1 MENFNPKTQEE
12 YRDLIAK
19 VIKELEGKAIE
30 REELIRILVLAM
42 FSRTNIF
49 LIGPPGVGKTYIL
62 NILIKSIPGA
72 KSFEYLVMA
81 HTKPEELFGTS
92 YVDENGKMQYDISN
106 SILDSH
112 FPFLDEIFK
121 GSSQILNTLLGITH
135 PSRKFFMRGVG
146 EFIVPMVCML
156 AASNEFPQDETL
168 DALDDRFLFRYEVLP
183 IQKMENYEKFIAGEY
198 DRSSNLSVEISL
210 NDMHYVYK
218 KATSTIEI
226 PESVRKAYIMIRE
239 KMIQLRVKV
248 SDRKINLALDIFKVS
263 AFLNNRNY
271 IDFSDLFLLNHIMWR
286 NFLER
291 ENVRE
296 ALKDIIFGNKND
308 VNARLFEIEKELEKT
323 ANYIRQD
330 LNAFIYKTEEMKTGK
345 ELEDNF
351 YRQYENVKMVFEN
364 LSFLLE
370 HIEGIEGQHKFI
382 NKVLEEAKNNLFMYD
397 LTQEVFDKENLQV
410 LNKLRMQIKQN
421 YLKLKKFLEI
431 CKDPYDYLNYNP
443 MQLNNI

>member
-1 MENFNPKTQEE
+1 MNNNFQPKTQEE
-12 YRDLIAK
+12 YRTLISK
-19 VIKELEGKAIE
+19 VISELEKKAIE
-30 REELIRILVLAM
+30 REELIRILILAL

-62 NILIKSIPGA
+62 NILINSIPNA

-92 YVDENGKMQYDISN
+92 YVDEEGKMQYDITN

-146 EFIVPMVCML
+146 EFRVPMVAML
-156 AASNEFPQDETL
+156 AASNEFPQDESL

-183 IQKMENYEKFIAGEY
+183 IQKIENYEKFIAGDY
-198 DRSSNLSVEISL
+198 DPSPYLSVKIEL
-210 NDMHYVYK
+210 DDMHYVYK
-218 KATSTIEI
+218 KAKEVINI
-226 PESVRKAYIMIRE
+226 PPLVRKAYIQIRE
-239 KMIQLRVKV
+239 EMIKLRVKV

-263 AFLNNRNY
+263 AFLNNRKE

-296 ALKDIIFGNKND
+296 ALKEIIFGNKND
-308 VNARLFEIEKELEKT
+308 IDKRLFDIEKELEKNI
-323 ANYIRQD
+323 NYLRQELSD
-330 LNAFIYKTEEMKTGK
+330 FINKTHSFGGK
-345 ELEDNF
+345 ELELFFNKKNQELEVVLSNF
-351 YRQYENVKMVFEN
+351 EILNQGVENIVNQK
-364 LSFLLE
+364 
-370 HIEGIEGQHKFI
+370 KFI
-382 NKVLEEAKNNLFMYD
+382 DDVMNQCKNNLFVYEIA
-397 LTQEVFDKENLQV
+397 QEVFNNENYTK
-410 LNKLRMQIKQN
+410 LNKLRLLISQN
-421 YLKLKKFLEI
+421 LKKLTKFRELVNNV
-431 CKDPYDYLNYNP
+431 YDYMNYNP
-443 MQLNNI
+443 AMLNN

>member
-1 MENFNPKTQEE
+1 MNNNFQPKTQEE
-12 YRDLIAK
+12 YRTLISK
-19 VIKELEGKAIE
+19 VISELEKKAIE
-30 REELIRILVLAM
+30 REELIRILILAL

-62 NILIKSIPGA
+62 NILINSIPNA

-92 YVDENGKMQYDISN
+92 YVDEEGKMQYDITN

-146 EFIVPMVCML
+146 EFRVPMVAML
-156 AASNEFPQDETL
+156 AASNEFPQDESL

-183 IQKMENYEKFIAGEY
+183 IQKIENYEKFIAGDY
-198 DRSSNLSVEISL
+198 DPSPYLSVKIEL
-210 NDMHYVYK
+210 DDMHYVYK
-218 KATSTIEI
+218 KAKEVINI
-226 PESVRKAYIMIRE
+226 PPLVRKAYIQIRE
-239 KMIQLRVKV
+239 EMIKLRVKV

-263 AFLNNRNY
+263 AFLNNRKE

-296 ALKDIIFGNKND
+296 ALKEIIFGNKND
-308 VNARLFEIEKELEKT
+308 IDKRLFDIEKELEKNI
-323 ANYIRQD
+323 NYLRQELSD
-330 LNAFIYKTEEMKTGK
+330 FINKTHSFGGK
-345 ELEDNF
+345 ELELFFNKKNQELEVVLSNF
-351 YRQYENVKMVFEN
+351 EILNQGVENIVNQK
-364 LSFLLE
+364 
-370 HIEGIEGQHKFI
+370 KFI
-382 NKVLEEAKNNLFMYD
+382 DDVMSQCKNNLFVYEIV
-397 LTQEVFDKENLQV
+397 QEVFNNENYTK
-410 LNKLRMQIKQN
+410 LNKLRLLISQN
-421 YLKLKKFLEI
+421 LKKLTKFRELVNNV
-431 CKDPYDYLNYNP
+431 YDYMNYNP
-443 MQLNNI
+443 AMLNN